1 MSKIVIVDTSCLIS
15 LSNSD
20 SLNLLKSTYSEVY
33 ITNEIQTEFK
43 EKLPVWIKLLN
54 PSKKQVDIFSKVL
67 DLGEASAL
75 ALALEN
81 PNSLLIIDE
90 AKGRKIAKEHKIN
103 IIGTIGFLMNAQ
115 KTGIIKDAFPIII
128 RIVNAGF
135 RISNDLL
142 NKLIEFYKK

>member
-1 MSKIVIVDTSCLIS
+1 MNKIVIVDTNCLIS

-33 ITNEIQTEFK
+33 INDK
-43 EKLPVWIKLLN
+43 
-54 PSKKQVDIFSKVL
+54 
-67 DLGEASAL
+67 
-75 ALALEN
+75 
-81 PNSLLIIDE
+81 
-90 AKGRKIAKEHKIN
+90 
-103 IIGTIGFLMNAQ
+103 
-115 KTGIIKDAFPIII
+115 I